1 MIPGKGTKIL
11 HPACHTE
18 HPKEK
23 KKKSNS
29 NKKTL
34 GENDVERGGKGN
46 FRPKG
51 RRNSSRGSQW
61 GRKKAGSVV
70 P

>member
-11 HPACHTE
+11 HPACHRK
-18 HPKEK
+18 PKGK
-23 KKKSNS
+23 IKARAI
-29 NKKTL
+29 KKTL
-34 GENDVERGGKGN
+34 GESDVERGGKGH
-46 FRPKG
+46 FKPKG

-61 GRKKAGSVV
+61 GRKKARRVV

>member
-1 MIPGKGTKIL
+1 MP
-11 HPACHTE
+11 HRR
-18 HPKEK
+18 PKRK
-23 KKKSNS
+23 KKATAT
-29 NKKTL
+29 KKTL
-34 GENDVERGGKGN
+34 GENDVERGGKGH

-61 GRKKAGSVV
+61 GRKKARRVV

>member
-1 MIPGKGTKIL
+1 MP
-11 HPACHTE
+11 HRA
-18 HPKEK
+18 PKRK
-23 KKKSNS
+23 KKKKATAI
-29 NKKTL
+29 KKTL